1 MTEEKIKQKFKEQ
14 YPDFT
19 NGENPLSPY
28 FDIFSY
34 AIELA
39 EQEKDKQIEELKAQ
53 NNNLQIMLQ
62 AEREV
67 RCNEDYLKKV
77 TELEAQIKKMKHYLN
92 EFMRISVASVEEFEP
107 EFSEL
112 VGEVETFLE
121 K

>member
-1 MTEEKIKQKFKEQ
+1 MTEKELIQDFVNSQRELKQK
-14 YPDFT
+14 
-19 NGENPLSPY
+19 L
-28 FDIFSY
+28 
-34 AIELA
+34 
-39 EQEKDKQIEELKAQ
+39 IEEHRERISRGEELDFVCFELYKELQEQ
-53 NNNLQIMLQ
+53 NTNLQIMLQ

-77 TELEAQIKKMKHYLN
+77 TELEAQIEKMKHYLN

-112 VGEVETFLE
+112 VGDVETFLE

>member
-1 MTEEKIKQKFKEQ
+1 MIKEHRERISRGEEFDFVCFELYKELQ
-14 YPDFT
+14 
-19 NGENPLSPY
+19 
-28 FDIFSY
+28 
-34 AIELA
+34 
-39 EQEKDKQIEELKAQ
+39 EQ
-53 NNNLQIMLQ
+53 NTNLQIMLQ

-77 TELEAQIKKMKHYLN
+77 TELEAQIEKMKHYLN